1 MFQEI
6 ISPINQYGPGVGAS
20 IICVGL
26 FAWSQIQTYQMRS
39 DLKARAKKDDTN
51 FVELKQL
58 VVSSIE
64 TQRVV
69 ASGLERIAE
78 SIQHQTEAHN
88 AQLDFL
94 KEMSAD
100 QKVMLAN
107 QTTAQAGSQRLL
119 EQLVD
124 RITAKD

>member
-1 MFQEI
+1 MQEEI
-6 ISPINQYGPGVGAS
+6 ITPIYQYGAAIGSA

-26 FAWSQIQTYQMRS
+26 FVWSQLQAFVIRT
-39 DLKARAKKDDTN
+39 DLKAHMQSEEKGFAD
-51 FVELKQL
+51 LKQL

-78 SIQHQTEAHN
+78 AIQHQTESHT

-94 KEMSAD
+94 REMSAD
-100 QKVMLAN
+100 QKTMLAN
-107 QTTAQAGSQRLL
+107 QTATQANNQRLL
-119 EQLVD
+119 EQLVNK
-124 RITAKD
+124 ITS

>member
-1 MFQEI
+1 MFQDVLA
-6 ISPINQYGPGVGAS
+6 PINQYGPAVGAS
-20 IICVGL
+20 VICVGL
-26 FAWSQIQTYQMRS
+26 FVASLVLSYQTRS
-39 DLKARAKKDDTN
+39 DMTARAKKDDAN
-51 FVELKQL
+51 FADLKQL

-64 TQRVV
+64 TQRIV
-69 ASGLERIAE
+69 AAGLERIAE

-124 RITAKD
+124 RTTAKD

>member
-1 MFQEI
+1 MLQDLV
-6 ISPINQYGPGVGAS
+6 SPINQYGPAVGAS

-26 FAWSQIQTYQMRS
+26 FTWSQIQTYQMRS